1 MCIFDWHDRIITF
14 LSDGG
19 MSETDDGY
27 ESIISSSTSAVH
39 LRKRY
44 SVEQKAVLR
53 KTLGTL
59 AKKLSLQRQKFT
71 HIYI

>member
-19 MSETDDGY
+19 MSPTHDGD

-53 KTLGTL
+53 KTFGTL
-59 AKKLSLQRQKFT
+59 AKKT
-71 HIYI
+71 HYKGRNLHI